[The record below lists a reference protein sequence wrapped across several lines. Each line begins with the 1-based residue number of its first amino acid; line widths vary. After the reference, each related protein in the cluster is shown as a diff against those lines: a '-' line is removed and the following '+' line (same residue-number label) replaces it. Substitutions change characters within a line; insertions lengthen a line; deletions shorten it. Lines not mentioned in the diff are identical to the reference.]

1 MSLFSRIAVMVKQK
15 SADFELSGKPHAVP
29 FFAFSKIPKH

>member
-15 SADFELSGKPHAVP
+15 SADFELSENGHGVTFYGYTKVR
-29 FFAFSKIPKH
+29 KH